1 MPATVFT
8 VSGLD
13 YCTPYCASYGKSDL
27 VHFVLYACIAVAYP
41 LQNMDFTGNALSSRF
56 VFSSY
61 STGLPSLDASGVG
74 KLVNGDRSTP

>member
-1 MPATVFT
+1 MAVPATIST
-8 VSGLD
+8 RG

-27 VHFVLYACIAVAYP
+27 VHLVLYACIAVAYP

-61 STGLPSLDASGVG
+61 STGLPSLDSSAVG
-74 KLVNGDRSTP
+74 KLVDGDRSTP